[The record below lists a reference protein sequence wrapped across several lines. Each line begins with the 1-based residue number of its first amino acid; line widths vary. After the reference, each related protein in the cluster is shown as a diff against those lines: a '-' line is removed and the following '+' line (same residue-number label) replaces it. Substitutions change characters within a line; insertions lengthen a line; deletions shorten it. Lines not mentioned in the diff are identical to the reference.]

1 MFADSVVTDVQPLVW
16 WKAQAGRLH
25 LDTISVANQLLT
37 ATASSAGVE
46 RVFSSF
52 GLVHSKLCNRL
63 GVEKAGKLVFLF
75 KLLNKKPLDMD
86 DDDSD

>member
-1 MFADSVVTDVQPLVW
+1 
-16 WKAQAGRLH
+16 LH
-25 LDTISVANQLLT
+25 PDTISVANQLLT

-52 GLVHSKLCNRL
+52 GLVHSKLRNGL

-75 KLLNKKPLDMD
+75 KLLNKKFLFKLLNKKPLDMD
-86 DDDSD
+86 DNDSD